1 MFPMNRHVLTLILS
15 TLAVLTVGCGTHA
28 STPAS
33 TSAPGLEPY
42 TPSKLEW
49 LQFEAQTELSE
60 NAPCYT
66 VNITKRAPDTIVV
79 VVPYKRCTSEES
91 ARMVGVQ
98 DVEAVRLLAQAHGWK
113 SWVKVEKDVHLLNGD
128 GRE

>member
-1 MFPMNRHVLTLILS
+1 MYQGNIKLMILVALT
-15 TLAVLTVGCGTHA
+15 ALTVGCRI
-28 STPAS
+28 PAS

-42 TPSKLEW
+42 TPTQLEW
-49 LQFEAQTELSE
+49 LEVEAQTELSE
-60 NAPCYT
+60 HAPCYA
-66 VNITKRAPDTIVV
+66 VNITRRAPDTIVV
-79 VVPYKRCTSEES
+79 VVAYKRCVSEVS

-113 SWVKVEKDVHLLNGD
+113 SWVKVEKDVHLLNGG